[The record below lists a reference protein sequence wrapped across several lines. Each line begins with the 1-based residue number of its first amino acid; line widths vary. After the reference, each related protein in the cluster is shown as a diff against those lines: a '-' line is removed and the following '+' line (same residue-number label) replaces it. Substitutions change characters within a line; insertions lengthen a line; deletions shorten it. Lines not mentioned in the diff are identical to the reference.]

1 MKKFARIFF
10 GTLGVLS
17 WIYISYTLISG
28 LLIGIYNN
36 IVDPNIYNVYE
47 RSLFSII
54 CIIIVLVFSIVGIM
68 VNLVIKLKL
77 DYEEKEVA
85 VPALVIS
92 SALTFIFFAFL
103 FNNILLNYPIVM
115 IFPLLNYTAL
125 FVSVYN

>member
-1 MKKFARIFF
+1 
-10 GTLGVLS
+10 
-17 WIYISYTLISG
+17 
-28 LLIGIYNN
+28 
-36 IVDPNIYNVYE
+36 
-47 RSLFSII
+47 
-54 CIIIVLVFSIVGIM
+54 M